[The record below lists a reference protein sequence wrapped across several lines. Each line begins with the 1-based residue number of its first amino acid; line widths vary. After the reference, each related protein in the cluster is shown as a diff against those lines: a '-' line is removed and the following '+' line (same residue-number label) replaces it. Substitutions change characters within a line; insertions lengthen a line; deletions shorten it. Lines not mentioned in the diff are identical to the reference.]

1 MLEEYDKIKRKGLS
15 ERELLNSLSTPGQ
28 GEVDAKLQYEGLAW
42 TLVFTADKNEW
53 GTHYGPCLIGH
64 DKEGNRVE
72 YPSRELITPA
82 AVEYWVKRCGEVVN
96 PFLKVRYCGLV
107 WDYYRL
113 LPNQQKPSD
122 LYERYTSS
130 LLELVRGD
138 YLEYKV
144 LAKDYIQ
151 ICFELVKT
159 NPEKLAEW
167 KEVLH
172 DYVASEPI
180 ESTHIGIGCTEID
193 YINSTRDIF
202 TKEERQRAAELFRRR
217 YAYFE
222 DGHDFYTLK
231 ELTDISY
238 EYYFRHGEKEQAYK
252 VLMHLVPFI
261 RSNKSLNAG
270 QREFFYATIAG
281 RLRQL
286 QDYKAEENDVMVMM
300 HRAVKE
306 SIRQLKRKPRL
317 INIPKEKW
325 DSWVSEMTSG
335 SKEEQ
340 YKWFVLHFLPNISK
354 TKASLVEQSKDILW
368 FNVPTKLYGEDAPG
382 STIPSYNQDKEGNL
396 VMQIARD
403 IQMNDALLVNLLQQ
417 HIENKVIT
425 EEILDDYISRSP
437 LIDEERKKVMQEIVK
452 LYFDGQYMVFSHMIV
467 PPIEAMIRNLL
478 QWAGVNVL
486 QSQYKESGYQYI
498 TLDQLLREPI
508 IDKVFNCEETGFSVS
523 MYLRVLL
530 TDQRGCNYRNIIC
543 HGLVNPASI
552 NINVAS
558 RLLHAFM
565 FLLFVHLEEK

>member
-1 MLEEYDKIKRKGLS
+1 M
-15 ERELLNSLSTPGQ
+15 P
-28 GEVDAKLQYEGLAW
+28 
-42 TLVFTADKNEW
+42 
-53 GTHYGPCLIGH
+53 
-64 DKEGNRVE
+64 
-72 YPSRELITPA
+72 
-82 AVEYWVKRCGEVVN
+82 
-96 PFLKVRYCGLV
+96 
-107 WDYYRL
+107 
-113 LPNQQKPSD
+113 
-122 LYERYTSS
+122 
-130 LLELVRGD
+130 
-138 YLEYKV
+138 
-144 LAKDYIQ
+144 
-151 ICFELVKT
+151 
-159 NPEKLAEW
+159 
-167 KEVLH
+167 
-172 DYVASEPI
+172 
-180 ESTHIGIGCTEID
+180 
-193 YINSTRDIF
+193 
-202 TKEERQRAAELFRRR
+202 RR

-300 HRAVKE
+300 HRAAKE

-317 INIPKEKW
+317 INIPKKKW

-382 STIPSYNQDKEGNL
+382 STIPIPSYNQDKEGNL